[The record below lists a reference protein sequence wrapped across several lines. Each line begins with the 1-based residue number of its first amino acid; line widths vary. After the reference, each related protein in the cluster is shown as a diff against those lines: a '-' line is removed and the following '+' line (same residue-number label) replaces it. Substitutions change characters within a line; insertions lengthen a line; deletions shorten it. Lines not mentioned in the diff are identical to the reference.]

1 MSHINFIMSEH
12 DNKFIYKWLLSIS
25 RKICDLCS
33 SGQEDVHILLDKC
46 SFSQQIFMTQ
56 LTLSNGAFPIG
67 FGAFVSSYG

>member
-1 MSHINFIMSEH
+1 MSHVNLIMSEH

-46 SFSQQIFMTQ
+46 HNSPLREVCSYILWWT
-56 LTLSNGAFPIG
+56 IG
-67 FGAFVSSYG
+67 GQKQNYFL